1 MKTQQIMKKT
11 DATVNVLRVLYHGRI
26 IELNGELQFARAS
39 YFIKRGLK
47 LSNSQIIFKGSCYF
61 LINVNTSVMKANE
74 NLLFSLEEVAA

>member
-1 MKTQQIMKKT
+1 MKTQYKMKKT

-47 LSNSQIIFKGSCYF
+47 LSNSQIIFKGSCYY
-61 LINVNTSVMKANE
+61 LLVKGSIKLELNE
-74 NLLFSLEEVAA
+74 NNIYSVKGVAA

>member
-1 MKTQQIMKKT
+1 MKKT

-47 LSNSQIIFKGSCYF
+47 LSNSQIIFKGSCYY
-61 LINVNTSVMKANE
+61 LLDKDSIKLELNE
-74 NLLFSLEEVAA
+74 NNIDSVRGVAA